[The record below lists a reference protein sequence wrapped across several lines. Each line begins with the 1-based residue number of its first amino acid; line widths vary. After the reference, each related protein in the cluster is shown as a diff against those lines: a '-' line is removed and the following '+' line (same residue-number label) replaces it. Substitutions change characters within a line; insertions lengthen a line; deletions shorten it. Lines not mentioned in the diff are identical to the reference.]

1 MTHTTTTTTTTLPL
15 ALLHKIADLYGCIT
29 SDLVGELTQHEEG
42 RKLQVLV
49 RCGGKRFVC
58 PVDCLE
64 SMIAAVE
71 ADGDYVRDVSIPAGH
86 TLWGCL
92 KPLMETA

>member
-1 MTHTTTTTTTTLPL
+1 MTHTTITTTTLPI
-15 ALLHKIADLYGCIT
+15 ALLQKIADRYGCIT

-49 RCGGKRFVC
+49 RCGRERFVC
-58 PVDCLE
+58 PVECLE
-64 SMIAAVE
+64 TVIGAVE
-71 ADGDYVRDVSIPAGH
+71 VEGDYVRDVSIPAGH

-92 KPLMETA
+92 EPLMETA

>member
-1 MTHTTTTTTTTLPL
+1 MTYTTTTTTTLPI
-15 ALLHKIADLYGCIT
+15 ALLHKIADLCGCIT
-29 SDLVGELTQHEEG
+29 EELVEDLMLHEEG

-49 RCGGKRFVC
+49 RCGGKRFIC
-58 PVDCLE
+58 PADCLA

-86 TLWGCL
+86 TLWECI
-92 KPLMETA
+92 KPLMAYPS